1 MRNSKDYKEVN
12 GDLDFKRSFS
22 KSRDI
27 AARSSLY
34 YLDKNVLGFREM
46 IHEPHEIVCDLA
58 QGLLTSTTKER
69 ILFMLSRSSFK
80 TTTISVGLPIYC
92 LLNDPNYRILLGGQ
106 ERGYSIDIL
115 TQVKGQMEENEAL
128 IAINGKPFKSS
139 RGWKEWSIYVNGR
152 TDWKAKEPSI
162 DTCGIDSVKAGPKF
176 PLVILDD
183 PESETNTNSVE
194 AIGKLIDQYKYFSP
208 MLLTSPPGHM
218 VVIGTPYSLD
228 GLYFYILN
236 TPAERRHFDVVIGQ
250 ARKETSILQIPG
262 NFTHL
267 PSGPEGSLLM
277 PDILTPE
284 KLDNEEAKDPTFFAS
299 QYLIAFIAGAGQ
311 MFDHTWFKYY
321 TKDQLP
327 EQLRCYIAVDPG
339 YSKAATAAYT
349 SIIVAGIDNLNNIF
363 ILELV
368 HDRLDPGQITDHLYR
383 LYDKYQPFT
392 IGVEMNAIQTVFGWI
407 FQKEAAVRGI
417 LPIMP
422 LRVRSASKEERIKGL
437 VAPYKDGKIYHL
449 AKDKES
455 VEGRKVHQSQQV
467 LESQLVRFPAS
478 KLKVDAID
486 AESMLLEVIDV
497 YFQPKKKKVKT
508 HHYIPLDSTTGY

>member
-1 MRNSKDYKEVN
+1 
-12 GDLDFKRSFS
+12 
-22 KSRDI
+22 
-27 AARSSLY
+27 
-34 YLDKNVLGFREM
+34 
-46 IHEPHEIVCDLA
+46 
-58 QGLLTSTTKER
+58 
-69 ILFMLSRSSFK
+69 MLSRSSFK
-80 TTTISVGLPIYC
+80 TTTISVGLPIFC
-92 LLNDPNYRILLGGQ
+92 LLNNPNFRSLIVGQ
-106 ERGYSIDIL
+106 ERGYAIDIL
-115 TQVKGQMEENEAL
+115 TQIKGQMMENDAL
-128 IAINGKPFKSS
+128 IAINGRPFKGK
-139 RGWKEWSIYVNGR
+139 RQWKEWSIYINGR

-162 DTCGIDSVKAGPKF
+162 ETGGIDSVKAGPKF
-176 PLVILDD
+176 NLIILDD
-183 PESETNTNSVE
+183 AESETNTNSVE
-194 AIGKLIDQYKYFSP
+194 AIGKLIDQYKFFSP
-208 MLLTSPPGHM
+208 MLMTDPPGHM

-236 TPAERRHFDVVIGQ
+236 TPAERKHFKVVIGQ

-262 NFTHL
+262 EFLHL
-267 PSGPEGSLLM
+267 PSGPEGTYLI
-277 PDILTPE
+277 PDSPILTKE
-284 KLDNEEAKDPTFFAS
+284 KLADEDAKDPVFFAS

-321 TKDQLP
+321 HKEQLP

-349 SIIVAGIDNLNNIF
+349 SIIVAGVDVLNNIF

-383 LYDKYQPFT
+383 LYQKYQPFS

-422 LRVRSASKEERIKGL
+422 LRVRSSSKEERIKGL
-437 VAPYKDGKIYHL
+437 VAPYKEGKIYHL
-449 AKDKES
+449 AESKEKA
-455 VEGRKVHQSQQV
+455 EDRKVHQSQQV
-467 LESQLVRFPAS
+467 LESQLMRFPAS

-497 YFQPKKKKVKT
+497 YFMPKKKKVKSK
-508 HHYIPLDSTTGY
+508 HYQPIDSTTGY

>member
-1 MRNSKDYKEVN
+1 MV
-12 GDLDFKRSFS
+12 
-22 KSRDI
+22 
-27 AARSSLY
+27 
-34 YLDKNVLGFREM
+34 
-46 IHEPHEIVCDLA
+46 
-58 QGLLTSTTKER
+58 
-69 ILFMLSRSSFK
+69 
-80 TTTISVGLPIYC
+80 
-92 LLNDPNYRILLGGQ
+92 
-106 ERGYSIDIL
+106 
-115 TQVKGQMEENEAL
+115 ENEAL
-128 IAINGKPFKSS
+128 IAINGRPFKTKT
-139 RGWKEWSIYVNGR
+139 GWKEFQITVNGR

-162 DTCGIDSVKAGPKF
+162 ETGGIDSVKAGPKF
-176 PLVILDD
+176 NLVIIDD
-183 PESETNTNSVE
+183 GESETNTNTVD

-208 MLLTSPPGHM
+208 MLLTDPPGHM

-236 TPAERRHFDVVIGQ
+236 TEAERRHYNVVIGQ

-262 NFTHL
+262 DFIHL
-267 PSGPEGSLLM
+267 PSGPEGTLLM
-277 PDILTPE
+277 PNVLTPE

-299 QYLIAFIAGAGQ
+299 QYLIAFIAGSGQ
-311 MFDHTWFKYY
+311 MFDHSWFKYY

-349 SIIVAGIDNLNNIF
+349 SIIVAGIDVLNNIF

-383 LYDKYQPFT
+383 LYDKYQPFS

-437 VAPYKDGKIYHL
+437 VAPYKEGKIYHL
-449 AKDKES
+449 AETKAKAED
-455 VEGRKVHQSQQV
+455 RKVHQSQQV
-467 LESQLVRFPAS
+467 LESQLSRFPAS

-508 HHYIPLDSTTGY
+508 HHYQPIDRTTGY